1 MKLVSRTVEKIEF
14 ENLSSTFIYY
24 IIFYLIK
31 YLINFWSSENG
42 QSSADYS
49 TRESKS
55 IMWNQ
60 ILSLKEKTW
69 FVFLEKI

>member
-31 YLINFWSSENG
+31 YLINFRLSENG
-42 QSSADYS
+42 QSAADYS